1 EAPDEGHLAENL
13 HPALRGATLS
23 KGRATHIYIM
33 DKLKS
38 TPHKR
43 RRPVLPELPDPSQ
56 ILREA
61 ESMRSF
67 IVDLTLRICRERT
80 VDYFVQDFPGGGPDG
95 MASPGEEGK
104 VVSILQKELAAHSI
118 SVTTH
123 AKVPG

>member
-1 EAPDEGHLAENL
+1 
-13 HPALRGATLS
+13 
-23 KGRATHIYIM
+23 M
-33 DKLKS
+33 
-38 TPHKR
+38 
-43 RRPVLPELPDPSQ
+43 PELPDPSK

-67 IVDLTLRICRERT
+67 IVDLTLRICRVRT

-123 AKVPG
+123 AKVPGRENLLARVGKAENDPGISARRR